1 MSIRRGSMVTVKC
14 ENFRSENDAKPRF
27 GTGIVQTSKRF
38 PLKKKLIKEAMSK
51 EFKKQNKKWK

>member
-1 MSIRRGSMVTVKC
+1 MVTVKC